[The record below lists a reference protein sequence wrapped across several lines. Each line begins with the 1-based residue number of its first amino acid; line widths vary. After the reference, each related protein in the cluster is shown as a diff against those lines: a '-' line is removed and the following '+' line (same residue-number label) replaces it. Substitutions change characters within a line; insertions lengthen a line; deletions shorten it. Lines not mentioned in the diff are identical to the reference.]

1 MASHINYSPM
11 FSLFFGR
18 QVADPLPMLRCLAM
32 STIHCSLLLICEC
45 QGRQGALVNSQIVQK
60 ALGRQAPESLAQDLR
75 NTALGT
81 VSRCGDGD
89 AGHWA
94 GRCWKGFQ
102 EHNYASRTMTEAV
115 VFKL

>member
-1 MASHINYSPM
+1 MASHIINYSPM
-11 FSLFFGR
+11 FSLFFGGL

-60 ALGRQAPESLAQDLR
+60 AVGRQAPQSLGQDLR

-81 VSRCGDGD
+81 VTLDTGLEDVGRVSR
-89 AGHWA
+89 
-94 GRCWKGFQ
+94 
-102 EHNYASRTMTEAV
+102 NITMHPG
-115 VFKL
+115 L